1 VTPGLL
7 ESESCS
13 GGRKEKPPTGGP
25 CAQREGERG
34 GVVTDWAGE
43 RFSGPQ
49 NWAARRGK
57 RKEGGEGKVGPREKE
72 GGRLGPKEKGF
83 CIFFENVSKPIQFKF
98 EFPEFKFEMNNKQ

>member
-1 VTPGLL
+1 
-7 ESESCS
+7 
-13 GGRKEKPPTGGP
+13 
-25 CAQREGERG
+25 
-34 GVVTDWAGE
+34 VTDWAGE

-83 CIFFENVSKPIQFKF
+83 CIFLGKCFQTNSIQI
-98 EFPEFKFEMNNKQ
+98 